1 MYYPQRESLMYLE
14 RYSTAT
20 ACAVLVLAASG
31 LSHSAFAAG
40 ITLPTPPGSGT
51 FGSSVTALPN
61 RNFVV
66 TDSGFDDPLTGV
78 ANVGAAHLF
87 GPDGDLIS
95 TLRGSTANDAV
106 ARKIIVLAN
115 GNFLVASPFWGSLD
129 QGAVTFCRADV
140 GCDGVVS
147 AANSLVG
154 SQNADGVGTENRIFP
169 LTNGNYVVVT
179 SVWDN
184 GPTVNAG
191 AVTWGSGITGI
202 NGPVSIANSLVGS
215 STSDT
220 LGNGD
225 MLALS
230 NGNYVVISPFWDD
243 ALNGFVN
250 TGAITFGNGMT
261 GISGPVSALNSFT
274 CGVANG
280 SSNTLTA
287 VALTNGNYVIS
298 QPAWRTGPLVDV
310 GAATFASGT
319 TGLIGTANPGNSLV
333 GSNAG
338 DRVGLDV
345 KPLANGNYVVLSS
358 QYSGGRGA
366 VTLGS
371 GTLGIT
377 GTVSGSNSLL
387 GSTAADRVGFAFVE
401 LSNSNYVTYTAF
413 WDSGAIVNAGAVTWG
428 SGTSGAVGAVSAS
441 NSLIGSV
448 AEDRLG
454 TIGSSL
460 RPTVTPLS
468 NGNYVI
474 ICDLCDLNGVVDN
487 AAAIFARGDGSAVG
501 VLAPAMALLAGSGA
515 MAASNVVKVT
525 ALSNGN
531 YVVGN
536 GNWDNGAI
544 TDVGAVTFA
553 NGITGIS
560 GLVTPANSLIGSN
573 SLDRVGSRVTGLSN
587 GNYVVQSFNW
597 RNGAERDAGAATWG
611 SGTTGNIGVVSAAN
625 SLVGSTR
632 DDIVGG
638 KVIALGNGHYV
649 VSSRSWNN
657 GAIVDAGAATWGSG
671 TGGTVG
677 VITPANSFVGTRTNE
692 QLGGE
697 QSVDAAVTALTD
709 GNYVLRSQFLDTAT
723 LSDAGATT
731 FGLGEGLAM
740 QPGVLSPADLAGPL
754 TANNSVIGGING
766 LAGAGFAGTFAY
778 NPDPVPQRRTLI
790 VALPRE
796 NRVVLLSYDGIFRH
810 GFE

>member
-1 MYYPQRESLMYLE
+1 MYLE

-169 LTNGNYVVVT
+169 LTNGNYVVAT

-345 KPLANGNYVVLSS
+345 KPF
-358 QYSGGRGA
+358 
-366 VTLGS
+366 
-371 GTLGIT
+371 
-377 GTVSGSNSLL
+377 VS
-387 GSTAADRVGFAFVE
+387 ADRK
-401 LSNSNYVTYTAF
+401 YVTMEFRPGLA
-413 WDSGAIVNAGAVTWG
+413 SVTFFTELL
-428 SGTSGAVGAVSAS
+428 SAPRVIGTGDGGGV
-441 NSLIGSV
+441 
-448 AEDRLG
+448 
-454 TIGSSL
+454 
-460 RPTVTPLS
+460 VTPPLPYPIELPNVAIDEVS
-468 NGNYVI
+468 TTI
-474 ICDLCDLNGVVDN
+474 IVPDKGILMVGGFNR
-487 AAAIFARGDGSAVG
+487 AIDQQTSAKVPFLGHIPYLGRLFGTRGRFSER
-501 VLAPAMALLAGSGA
+501 LRLYLLA
-515 MAASNVVKVT
+515 
-525 ALSNGN
+525 
-531 YVVGN
+531 
-536 GNWDNGAI
+536 
-544 TDVGAVTFA
+544 AVD
-553 NGITGIS
+553 II
-560 GLVTPANSLIGSN
+560 
-573 SLDRVGSRVTGLSN
+573 DYRE
-587 GNYVVQSFNW
+587 
-597 RNGAERDAGAATWG
+597 AE
-611 SGTTGNIGVVSAAN
+611 
-625 SLVGSTR
+625 
-632 DDIVGG
+632 
-638 KVIALGNGHYV
+638 
-649 VSSRSWNN
+649 
-657 GAIVDAGAATWGSG
+657 
-671 TGGTVG
+671 
-677 VITPANSFVGTRTNE
+677 
-692 QLGGE
+692 
-697 QSVDAAVTALTD
+697 
-709 GNYVLRSQFLDTAT
+709 
-723 LSDAGATT
+723 
-731 FGLGEGLAM
+731 
-740 QPGVLSPADLAGPL
+740 
-754 TANNSVIGGING
+754 
-766 LAGAGFAGTFAY
+766 
-778 NPDPVPQRRTLI
+778 
-790 VALPRE
+790 E
-796 NRVVLLSYDGIFRH
+796 NL
-810 GFE
+810 